1 MPENFHVTGYARSK
15 LDRDEYVKRI
25 TAHLKDASEQDK
37 NKFLEVTDYVS
48 GQYDQDDSWKSLN
61 EHLDKLEEKRGLK
74 EGRRNRV
81 FYMALPPSVFV
92 TVARGLRKFVYTDKG
107 HNRIVVEKPFG
118 KDLESSTELAK
129 DLGELFKEEEVCVVF
144 SYHFLTHLAH
154 ICVIDRFIVSIII
167 SARKW
172 SRTFC
177 HYVLPT

>member
-15 LDRDEYVKRI
+15 LGRDEYVKRI

-37 NKFLEVTDYVS
+37 NKFLKMTDYVS

-61 EHLDKLEEKRGLK
+61 EHLDNLEEKRGLK

-92 TVARGLRKFVYTDKG
+92 TVARGLRKFVYTSKG

-129 DLGELFKEEEVCVVF
+129 DLGELFKEEEVYIILL
-144 SYHFLTHLAH
+144 YHFCVLSAH
-154 ICVIDRFIVSIII
+154 R
-167 SARKW
+167 
-172 SRTFC
+172 
-177 HYVLPT
+177 